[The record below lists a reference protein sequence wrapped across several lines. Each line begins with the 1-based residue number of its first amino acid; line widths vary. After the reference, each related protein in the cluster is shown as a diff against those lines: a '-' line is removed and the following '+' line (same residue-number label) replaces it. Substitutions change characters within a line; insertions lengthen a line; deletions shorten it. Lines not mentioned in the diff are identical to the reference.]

1 MMELWMNKENK
12 IQIIVHCDE
21 YDKGQTR
28 IEHLGHIKYKLP
40 MIDAYVIEVDEDKI
54 ELIKELEG
62 LITVELDTHIT
73 AQMNR
78 VCNVIESGWAYE
90 RGHLGQGIGVAILD
104 TGISLHKDFT
114 EGGNR
119 VVAFEDFIKGRK
131 EPYDDNG
138 HGTHIAGIVGGN
150 GFSSKGKY
158 TGIAPACS
166 LIPVKVL
173 DQQGDG
179 NISDVLA
186 GLQWIIDNQKK
197 YNIRIVNISVGTSS
211 KDNLD
216 ENSLLVQGVN
226 AVWDSGIVVVVA
238 AGNNG
243 PGPMSISTPGI
254 SRKVITVG
262 SSDDNIAVEVF
273 GSKSK
278 DYSGRGPT
286 PYCIKKPDIVAP
298 GSNIISC
305 NISRYLSRSRGGGIR
320 VNSED
325 SPMMYTVKSGTS
337 MATPVVS
344 GAIALL
350 LSAQPNLTN
359 REVKL
364 ALRDS
369 AIDLGQHWEKQGWG
383 LLNVREL
390 INRVHSDK

>member
-1 MMELWMNKENK
+1 MEKQNKV
-12 IQIIVHCDE
+12 QIIVHCSE
-21 YDKGQTR
+21 YEKRLKTMEG
-28 IEHLGHIKYKLP
+28 LGHIKYRLP
-40 MIDAYVIEVDEDKI
+40 MIDAYVIEVDSDKI
-54 ELIKELEG
+54 DSIKALDG
-62 LITVELDTHIT
+62 LITVEMDTHIT

-78 VCNVIESGWAYE
+78 VGDIIESHWAHENGYY
-90 RGHLGQGIGVAILD
+90 GKGVGVAIID

-119 VVAFEDFIKGRK
+119 VIAFKDFINHYT

-138 HGTHIAGIVGGN
+138 HGTHVAGIIGGN
-150 GFSSKGKY
+150 GYSSKGKY
-158 TGIAPACS
+158 MGVAPACNFIS
-166 LIPVKVL
+166 VKVL
-173 DQQGDG
+173 DHRGDG

-186 GLQWIIDNQKK
+186 GLQWIIDNRKK
-197 YNIRIVNISVGTSS
+197 YNIRVVNISVGTSA
-211 KDNLD
+211 KDSLD

-226 AVWDSGIVVVVA
+226 ATWDSGIVVVVA

-262 SSDDNIAVEVF
+262 SSDDNVAVEVF
-273 GSKSK
+273 GNRTK

-305 NISRYLSRSRGGGIR
+305 NISRFVSRNRNGLRFHSA
-320 VNSED
+320 D
-325 SPMMYTVKSGTS
+325 SPMMYTIKSGTS

-350 LSAQPNLTN
+350 LGANPRLSN

-364 ALRDS
+364 KLRES
-369 AIDLGQHWEKQGWG
+369 AVDLGQHWEKQGWG
-383 LLNVREL
+383 LLNIRKLLE
-390 INRVHSDK
+390 

>member
-1 MMELWMNKENK
+1 MERENK
-12 IQIIVHCDE
+12 VQIIIHCSE
-21 YDKGQTR
+21 YDKRLKT
-28 IEHLGHIKYKLP
+28 IENLGHIKYKLP
-40 MIDAYVIEVDEDKI
+40 MIDAYVIEVDESKLDH
-54 ELIKELEG
+54 IKALDG
-62 LITVELDTHIT
+62 LISIEMDTHIT

-78 VCNVIESGWAYE
+78 VNEIIESKWAGEHGY
-90 RGHLGQGIGVAILD
+90 LGQGVGVAIVD
-104 TGISLHKDFT
+104 TGISLHKDFI

-119 VVAFEDFIKGRK
+119 VIAFEDFINGRK

-138 HGTHIAGIVGGN
+138 HGTHVAGIIGGN
-150 GFSSKGKY
+150 GYSSKGKY
-158 TGIAPACS
+158 AGIAPACNFVA
-166 LIPVKVL
+166 VKVL
-173 DQQGDG
+173 DHRGDG

-186 GLQWIIDNQKK
+186 GLQWIIDNRKK
-197 YNIRIVNISVGTSS
+197 YNIRIVNISVGTAA
-211 KDNLD
+211 KDSLD

-262 SSDDNIAVEVF
+262 SSDDNVAVEVF
-273 GSKSK
+273 GTRAK

-305 NISRYLSRSRGGGIR
+305 NISRYIIRGKNGSVRFNI
-320 VNSED
+320 SD
-325 SPMMYTVKSGTS
+325 TPMMYTIKSGTS

-350 LSAQPNLTN
+350 LSAHPELTN

-364 ALRDS
+364 LLRNS
-369 AIDLGQHWEKQGWG
+369 AVDLGQHWEKQGWG
-383 LLNVREL
+383 LLNVRRLLGGETP
-390 INRVHSDK
+390 

>member
-1 MMELWMNKENK
+1 MVRKQK
-12 IQIIVHCDE
+12 IQVILHCKEFERRQQAIENIGNII
-21 YDKGQTR
+21 
-28 IEHLGHIKYKLP
+28 YKLP
-40 MIDAYVIEVDEDKI
+40 MIDAYVIEVDQDQLDYLKSVD
-54 ELIKELEG
+54 G
-62 LITVELDTHIT
+62 LISMEMDTHIT

-78 VCNVIESGWAYE
+78 VSDVIESHWAHEHGYFG
-90 RGHLGQGIGVAILD
+90 RGVGVAVVD
-104 TGISLHKDFT
+104 TGIAPHKDFL

-119 VVAFEDFIKGRK
+119 ITAFKDFISQRA
-131 EPYDDNG
+131 EAYDDNG
-138 HGTHIAGIVGGN
+138 HGTHVAGIIGGN
-150 GFSSKGKY
+150 GYSSKGKY
-158 TGIAPACS
+158 RGIAPECS
-166 LIPVKVL
+166 FIGVKVL
-173 DQQGDG
+173 DHRGDG

-186 GLQWIIDNQKK
+186 GLQWIIDNRKK

-226 AVWDSGIVVVVA
+226 AVWDNGIVVIVA

-262 SSDDNIAVEVF
+262 SSDDNVSAEVY
-273 GSKSK
+273 GSGRAK

-286 PYCIKKPDIVAP
+286 PFCIKKPDIVAP

-305 NISRYLSRSRGGGIR
+305 NTSRYSTKTKNGEIRFLSS
-320 VNSED
+320 D
-325 SPMMYTVKSGTS
+325 SPMMYTIKSGTS

-350 LSAQPNLTN
+350 LSAYPDMTN

-364 ALRDS
+364 KLRSS
-369 AIDLGQHWEKQGWG
+369 AVDLGQHWEKQGWG
-383 LLNVREL
+383 LLNVRRLLE
-390 INRVHSDK
+390 K